1 MTIKQPAKLEKDL
14 QGEFI
19 KDLRKKGMFVWKLQ
33 ENATTPAGE
42 PDAFIC
48 YKGFYGF
55 LEFKRDETSEF
66 QPLQKE
72 KLKKYQTWRPEICAA
87 YVVHKGNYD
96 EVMEKITKR
105 MIKEDILDMDEEDRG
120 KAYSLQEII
129 KRRKKERLGER
140 REVND

>member
-1 MTIKQPAKLEKDL
+1 MTIKQPTKLEKEL
-14 QGEFI
+14 QKKFI
-19 KDLRKKGMFVWKLQ
+19 KSLREYGAFVWKLQ

-42 PDAFIC
+42 PDTIIC

-55 LEFKRDETSEF
+55 IEFKRDETSEF

-87 YVVHKGNYD
+87 YVVQKENYD
-96 EVMEKITKR
+96 EVMTEIINR
-105 MIKEDILDMDEEDRG
+105 LIKEDMLDIDEEYRG
-120 KAYSLQEII
+120 KTYSLQEII

-140 REVND
+140 RKNK

>member
-1 MTIKQPAKLEKDL
+1 MTIKQPTKLEKDL
-14 QGEFI
+14 QQKFI
-19 KDLRKKGMFVWKLQ
+19 KSVREQGAFVWKLQ

-42 PDAFIC
+42 PDTIIC

-55 LEFKRDETSEF
+55 IEFKREGKSEF

-87 YVVHKGNYD
+87 YVVHKDNFD
-96 EVMEKITKR
+96 EVMAEIINR
-105 MIKEDILDMDEEDRG
+105 LIKEDMLDIDEEYRG

-140 REVND
+140 REIK

>member
-1 MTIKQPAKLEKDL
+1 MTIKQSTKLEKDL
-14 QGEFI
+14 QQKFI
-19 KDLRKKGMFVWKLQ
+19 KSLREQGVFVWKLQ

-42 PDAFIC
+42 PDTIIC

-55 LEFKRDETSEF
+55 VEFKQDATSSF

-87 YVVHKGNYD
+87 YVVQKENYD
-96 EVMEKITKR
+96 EVMAEIINR
-105 MIKEDILDMDEEDRG
+105 LIKEDMLDIDEEYRG
-120 KAYSLQEII
+120 KAHSLQEII

-140 REVND
+140 RKTK

>member
-1 MTIKQPAKLEKDL
+1 MTIKQPAKLEKEL
-14 QGEFI
+14 QQKFI
-19 KDLRKKGMFVWKLQ
+19 KSLREYGAFVWKLQ

-42 PDAFIC
+42 PDTIIC

-55 LEFKRDETSEF
+55 IEFKREEDSDF

-87 YVVHKGNYD
+87 YVVHKENYD
-96 EVMEKITKR
+96 EVMTEIINR
-105 MIKEDILDMDEEDRG
+105 LIKEDILDIDEEYRG
-120 KAYSLQEII
+120 KTYSLQEII

-140 REVND
+140 RKNK

>member
-1 MTIKQPAKLEKDL
+1 MTIKQPTKLEKEI
-14 QGEFI
+14 QQKFI
-19 KDLRKKGMFVWKLQ
+19 KSLREQGVFVWKLQ

-42 PDAFIC
+42 PDTIIC
-48 YKGFYGF
+48 YKGLYGF
-55 LEFKRDETSEF
+55 IEFKREEDSDF

-87 YVVHKGNYD
+87 YVVHKDNFD
-96 EVMEKITKR
+96 EVMAEIINR
-105 MIKEDILDMDEEDRG
+105 LIKEDMLDIDEEYRG

-140 REVND
+140 RKK

>member
-1 MTIKQPAKLEKDL
+1 MTIKQPTKLEKDL
-14 QGEFI
+14 QKKFI
-19 KDLRKKGMFVWKLQ
+19 KSLREYGAFVWKLQ

-42 PDAFIC
+42 PDTIIC

-55 LEFKRDETSEF
+55 IEFKREEDSSF

-87 YVVHKGNYD
+87 YVVQKENYD
-96 EVMEKITKR
+96 EVMAEIINR
-105 MIKEDILDMDEEDRG
+105 LIKEDMLDIDEEYRG

-140 REVND
+140 RKTK

>member
-1 MTIKQPAKLEKDL
+1 MTIKQPTKLEKDL
-14 QGEFI
+14 QKKFI
-19 KDLRKKGMFVWKLQ
+19 KSLREYGAFVWKLQ

-42 PDAFIC
+42 PDTIIC

-55 LEFKRDETSEF
+55 IEFKREEDSEF

-87 YVVHKGNYD
+87 YVVHKGNFD
-96 EVMEKITKR
+96 EVMAEIINR
-105 MIKEDILDMDEEDRG
+105 LIKEDMLDIDEEYRG

-140 REVND
+140 RKNK

>member
-1 MTIKQPAKLEKDL
+1 MTTTTKLEKEL
-14 QGEFI
+14 QKKFI
-19 KDLRKKGMFVWKLQ
+19 KSLREYGAFVWKLQ

-42 PDAFIC
+42 PDTIIC

-55 LEFKRDETSEF
+55 IEFKREENSDF

-87 YVVHKGNYD
+87 YVVQKENYD
-96 EVMEKITKR
+96 EVMAEIINR
-105 MIKEDILDMDEEDRG
+105 LIKEDMLDIDEEYRG

-140 REVND
+140 RKIK

>member
-1 MTIKQPAKLEKDL
+1 MTIKQPTKLEKEL
-14 QGEFI
+14 QQKFI
-19 KDLRKKGMFVWKLQ
+19 KSLREQGAFVWKLQ

-42 PDAFIC
+42 PDTIIC

-55 LEFKRDETSEF
+55 IEFKRDEMSEF

-87 YVVHKGNYD
+87 YVVQKENYD
-96 EVMEKITKR
+96 EVMTEIINR
-105 MIKEDILDMDEEDRG
+105 LIKEDMLDIDEEYRG

-140 REVND
+140 RKTK

>member
-14 QGEFI
+14 QQKFI
-19 KDLRKKGMFVWKLQ
+19 KSLREQGVFVWKLQ

-42 PDAFIC
+42 PDTIIC

-55 LEFKRDETSEF
+55 IEFKRDETSEF

-87 YVVHKGNYD
+87 YVVHKGNFD
-96 EVMEKITKR
+96 EVMAEIINR
-105 MIKEDILDMDEEDRG
+105 LIKEDMLDIDEEYRG

-140 REVND
+140 RKNK

>member
-1 MTIKQPAKLEKDL
+1 MTIKQPTKLEKDL
-14 QGEFI
+14 QKKFI
-19 KDLRKKGMFVWKLQ
+19 KSLREYEAFVWKLQ

-42 PDAFIC
+42 PDTIIC

-55 LEFKRDETSEF
+55 IEFKRDETSEF

-87 YVVHKGNYD
+87 YVVQKENYD
-96 EVMEKITKR
+96 EVMAEIINR
-105 MIKEDILDMDEEDRG
+105 LIKEDMLDIDEEYRG

-140 REVND
+140 RKNK

>member
-1 MTIKQPAKLEKDL
+1 MTIKQPTKLEKDL
-14 QGEFI
+14 QKKFI
-19 KDLRKKGMFVWKLQ
+19 KSLREYGAFVWKLQ

-42 PDAFIC
+42 PDTIIC

-55 LEFKRDETSEF
+55 IEFKRDETSEF

-87 YVVHKGNYD
+87 YVVQKNNYD
-96 EVMEKITKR
+96 EVMTEIINR
-105 MIKEDILDMDEEDRG
+105 LIKEDMLDIDEEYRG

-140 REVND
+140 RKNK